1 MAQLSDPL
9 IFQRLTRLVRRYA
22 LSQEAE
28 EDLGDIRAYYL
39 ARASARTTRYVMR
52 EITKA
57 MGFLAS
63 TPGAGHSRED
73 LTDDPVKFWPDFS
86 YLIIYDPANSADR
99 RRTLAARRPGPQN
112 PAEKAHPATL
122 T

>member
-1 MAQLSDPL
+1 VIPSFSTTHATSEAVC
-9 IFQRLTRLVRRYA
+9 R
-22 LSQEAE
+22 SQEAE

-57 MGFLAS
+57 MGFLAR

-73 LTDDPVKFWPDFS
+73 LTDDPVKFWPDVS
-86 YLIIYDPANSADR
+86 
-99 RRTLAARRPGPQN
+99 
-112 PAEKAHPATL
+112 KAHPATL

>member
-1 MAQLSDPL
+1 M
-9 IFQRLTRLVRRYA
+9 RRYA

-28 EDLGDIRAYYL
+28 QDLGDIRAYYL

-73 LTDDPVKFWPDFS
+73 LTDAPVKFWPVFS
-86 YLIIYDPANSADR
+86 YLIIYDPATQPIGVARVLHGGQDLK
-99 RRTLAARRPGPQN
+99 TLLKRHTPRP
-112 PAEKAHPATL
+112 
-122 T
+122 

>member
-1 MAQLSDPL
+1 M
-9 IFQRLTRLVRRYA
+9 RRYA

-73 LTDDPVKFWPDFS
+73 LTDDPVKFWPVFS
-86 YLIIYDPANSADR
+86 TRPLSRSASR
-99 RRTLAARRPGPQN
+99 ACCTGARISKPC
-112 PAEKAHPATL
+112 
-122 T
+122 